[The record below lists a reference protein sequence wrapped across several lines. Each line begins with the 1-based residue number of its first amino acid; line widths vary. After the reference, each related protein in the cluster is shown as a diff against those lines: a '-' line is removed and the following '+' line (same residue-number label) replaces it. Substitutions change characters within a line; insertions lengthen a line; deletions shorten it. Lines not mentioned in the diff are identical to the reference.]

1 MFHIDIIEIIG
12 LIAATLTTAAYVPQ
26 VIKTWKVKDVKSL
39 SLSMYI
45 VMFLGVVMWFIYGVF
60 LNSLAIVLANIVTG
74 VLTFTLI
81 FLKLK
86 YGKSKGV
93 KTDKIS

>member
-1 MFHIDIIEIIG
+1 MFHIDFIEIIG

-26 VIKTWKVKDVKSL
+26 VIKTWKTKDVKSM

-45 VMFLGVVMWFIYGVF
+45 VMFSGVAMWFTYGVL

-74 VLTFTLI
+74 GLTFTLI
-81 FLKLK
+81 FLKIK
-86 YGKSKGV
+86 YRKRTNV
-93 KTDKIS
+93 LTE